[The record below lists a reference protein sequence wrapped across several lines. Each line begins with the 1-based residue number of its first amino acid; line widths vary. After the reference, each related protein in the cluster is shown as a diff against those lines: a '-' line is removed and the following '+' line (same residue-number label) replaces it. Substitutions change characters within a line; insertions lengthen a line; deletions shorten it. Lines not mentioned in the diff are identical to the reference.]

1 MDALNEYA
9 VFHMTWLTDLLAKNP
24 AYLDPGSG
32 SFFLQLLLATLM
44 GALFLV
50 GAYWKK
56 VKSFVESGLYQELV
70 EARLLIPHQEKP
82 DIQSDSPLAFKILRP
97 DPVEFIS
104 YPYEWSFSQYK
115 DAALLHLG

>member
-1 MDALNEYA
+1 MDALNYHA
-9 VFHMTWLTDLLAKNP
+9 VFHLTWLPDFLAKTT

-56 VKSFVESGLYQELV
+56 VKSFVRNLFSKRQE
-70 EARLLIPHQEKP
+70 EQEDGDQK
-82 DIQSDSPLAFKILRP
+82 
-97 DPVEFIS
+97 
-104 YPYEWSFSQYK
+104 SQ
-115 DAALLHLG
+115 

>member
-1 MDALNEYA
+1 MDALNYYA
-9 VFHMTWLTDLLAKNP
+9 AFHMTWLTDLLAKTP

-56 VKSFVESGLYQELV
+56 VKSFVRNLFSK
-70 EARLLIPHQEKP
+70 HQEEGENGDQK
-82 DIQSDSPLAFKILRP
+82 
-97 DPVEFIS
+97 
-104 YPYEWSFSQYK
+104 SQ
-115 DAALLHLG
+115 

>member
-1 MDALNEYA
+1 MEPLNYYA
-9 VFHMTWLTDLLAKNP
+9 VFHLTWLTDLLAKTP

-56 VKSFVESGLYQELV
+56 VKSFVRNLFSKRQKDRE
-70 EARLLIPHQEKP
+70 
-82 DIQSDSPLAFKILRP
+82 DSDRK
-97 DPVEFIS
+97 
-104 YPYEWSFSQYK
+104 SQ
-115 DAALLHLG
+115 

>member
-1 MDALNEYA
+1 MEPLNYYA
-9 VFHMTWLTDLLAKNP
+9 IIHITWIPDLLAKTP

-56 VKSFVESGLYQELV
+56 VKSFVRNLFSKRKEEQE
-70 EARLLIPHQEKP
+70 
-82 DIQSDSPLAFKILRP
+82 DSDQK
-97 DPVEFIS
+97 
-104 YPYEWSFSQYK
+104 SQ
-115 DAALLHLG
+115 